1 MSPRTLLRLAIALV
15 LLLAI
20 WGAVALGSRGAGDRE
35 QRFQLPRIGIKE
47 VDTVT
52 FAGAHDTIVLARTG
66 ATAWQVNGHRA
77 DSRQVEELLS
87 SLGDTAT
94 SGDLVAENPASYGQV
109 GMDSASGRR
118 VRVVAHGKTV
128 ADLVVGRPGEMYG
141 TGYLKSAGK
150 PGVYLARS
158 ALPRLASRPVD
169 EWRDQRIGGVAKDS
183 VSKVEVQ
190 RGSKRY
196 TLTHQA
202 GRWIL
207 APGGNTDS
215 MAVANFLND
224 LADLRATGFATQAQ
238 ADSLKFAPP
247 KRRLSVLG
255 PDGKPRLRLAFDST
269 QGGLWVR
276 ADTGTTVWRL
286 EPSSAD
292 RITPADTT
300 LKPRP
305 KA

>member
-35 QRFQLPRIGIKE
+35 QRFRLPRIRIKE

-52 FAGAHDTIVLARTG
+52 FAGAHDTVVLARTG

-77 DSRQVEELLS
+77 DGRQVEELLN
-87 SLGDTAT
+87 SLGDTAA
-94 SGDLVAENPASYGQV
+94 SGDLVAENPASYAQV

-118 VRVVAHGKTV
+118 VRVVARGKTV
-128 ADLVVGRPGEMYG
+128 ADLVVGRPGEVYG
-141 TGYLKSAGK
+141 TGYLRPAGEHS
-150 PGVYLARS
+150 VYLARS

-169 EWRDQRIGGVAKDS
+169 EWRDQRIGGVAKDTM
-183 VSKVEVQ
+183 SKVEVE
-190 RGSKRY
+190 RGGKRY
-196 TLTHQA
+196 TLAHQA

-207 APGGNTDS
+207 APGGSTDS

-224 LADLRATGFATQAQ
+224 LGDVRATGFATPAQ
-238 ADSLKFAPP
+238 ADSLKFTPP

-255 PDGKPRLRLAFDST
+255 LDGKPRLQLAFDST
-269 QGGLWVR
+269 KGGLWVR
-276 ADTGTTVWRL
+276 ADTGSTVWRL
-286 EPSSAD
+286 DPSSSD

-300 LKPRP
+300 LKARH